1 MPRSVAGALVLAA
14 LALPL
19 SIPLGACE
27 KSNDAKL
34 EARVEAL
41 EEQLEAAE
49 KKAAAAKGQFE
60 EAAKRLVE
68 CLGSSDKNSTTLQD
82 QLKAAEKALNTAR
95 AERDQAL
102 AARQSDTGSAAAT
115 IASLRAQIA
124 AAETRAWET
133 ETLLLQ
139 YLGTS
144 VYTLKDSWTRVAVD
158 MPPDVVLRALG
169 LPTQTVDDP
178 AADTLTWTYTWQV
191 RGQPVSGSVE
201 FTAGKVTK
209 ITPPPSESFTPATTT
224 P

>member
-1 MPRSVAGALVLAA
+1 MPRSVAGVLIFAA
-14 LALPL
+14 LALPPFAL
-19 SIPLGACE
+19 MACE

-34 EARVEAL
+34 EARVDAL
-41 EEQLEAAE
+41 EEQLDAAE
-49 KKAAAAKGQFE
+49 KKAATARQQFE

-68 CLGSSDKNSTTLQD
+68 CLGSSDKNVVSMQE
-82 QLKAAEKALNTAR
+82 QLKVAEKALNAAR

-102 AARQSDTGSAAAT
+102 AARQSDTGAAGAA
-115 IASLRAQIA
+115 IAALRAQIA
-124 AAETRAWET
+124 AAETRAWES

-144 VYTLKDSWTRVAVD
+144 VYTLKDSWTRVSVD
-158 MPPDVVLRALG
+158 MPPDVILRALG

-178 AADTLTWTYTWQV
+178 AADTLTWTYTWQS

-209 ITPPPSESFTPATTT
+209 ITPPPNEAFTPATTT